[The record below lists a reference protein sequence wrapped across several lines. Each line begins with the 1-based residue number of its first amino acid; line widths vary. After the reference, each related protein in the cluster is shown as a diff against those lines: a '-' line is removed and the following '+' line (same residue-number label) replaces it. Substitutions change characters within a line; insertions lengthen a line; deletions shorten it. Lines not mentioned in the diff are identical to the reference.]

1 MDEINEKMG
10 TLDGIQI
17 RAEAKVL
24 EYFYNN
30 TQVNTFC
37 DETNKR
43 KIYQWMKQDDHLYH
57 LTISLNNKSLMVMK
71 SYFRE
76 DFVKQ
81 ELLIK
86 L

>member
-30 TQVNTFC
+30 TQVNKYLWWNQQNEDLSIDNTSWPF
-37 DETNKR
+37 
-43 KIYQWMKQDDHLYH
+43 
-57 LTISLNNKSLMVMK
+57 ISS
-71 SYFRE
+71 
-76 DFVKQ
+76 
-81 ELLIK
+81 
-86 L
+86 